1 MYQHHRVIEIAL
13 SCFDPAQKLT
23 ALLNYVNQLSTQN
36 PEQKTTKSVHVSSS
50 VNN

>member
-1 MYQHHRVIEIAL
+1 MYQHHRAIEIAL

-36 PEQKTTKSVHVSSS
+36 PEQRQRNQSTFPRP
-50 VNN
+50 

>member
-23 ALLNYVNQLSTQN
+23 ALLNYVNQLSTQTLN
-36 PEQKTTKSVHVSSS
+36 KRQRNQSTFPRP
-50 VNN
+50 